1 MSFNIDFTIAN
12 SNQIEAA
19 LCRQVENIRLT
30 RNITRKKLAAEAGIS
45 ERTVARLE
53 KGEGVSLD
61 TFIRILIAFGLQ
73 QNLKTLLPDPT
84 VRPVDRITLKGRQRK
99 RASSKP
105 AVGDT
110 NTTWS
115 WADGGDEDE

>member
-1 MSFNIDFTIAN
+1 MSFNIDISIAN
-12 SNQIEAA
+12 SKQIETTI
-19 LCRQVENIRLT
+19 CRQVENIRLS
-30 RNITRKKLAAEAGIS
+30 RNITRRKLATEAGVS

-84 VRPVDRITLKGRQRK
+84 IRPVDRIALKGSQRK
-99 RASSKP
+99 RARSKP
-105 AVGDT
+105 AATESSV
-110 NTTWS
+110 WS

>member
-1 MSFNIDFTIAN
+1 LSFNIDFSIA
-12 SNQIEAA
+12 SSKQIETAI
-19 LCRQVENIRLT
+19 CRQVENIRLS
-30 RNITRKKLAAEAGIS
+30 RNITRRKLAAEAGVS

-84 VRPVDRITLKGRQRK
+84 IRPVDRIALKGSQRK
-99 RASSKP
+99 RARSKST
-105 AVGDT
+105 DT
-110 NTTWS
+110 EPSVWS